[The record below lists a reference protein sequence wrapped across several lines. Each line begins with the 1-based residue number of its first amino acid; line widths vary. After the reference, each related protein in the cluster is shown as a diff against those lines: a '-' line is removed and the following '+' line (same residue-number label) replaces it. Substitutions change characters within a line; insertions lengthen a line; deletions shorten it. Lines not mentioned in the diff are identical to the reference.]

1 MTDEGKVRREAK
13 VKRIL
18 CNSYVAVPLGVTI
31 GMLFAVG
38 WSLTQE
44 DRLVVNQTFVA
55 SLLVIPLFAAGY
67 SLLVGPRAS
76 WFRRILT
83 WAGTTALGV
92 LAAFVVFFAS
102 GIVIPPP

>member
-1 MTDEGKVRREAK
+1 M
-13 VKRIL
+13 KRIF

-31 GMLFAVG
+31 VMLFGVG

-44 DRLVVNQTFVA
+44 DRLVVNQTCVV

-67 SLLVGPRAS
+67 SLLVGPRVS

-83 WAGTTALGV
+83 WAGTTTLGTP
-92 LAAFVVFFAS
+92 AAFVVFFAS